1 MGAAR
6 WARCPRWISMS
17 NPTSGLF
24 YWKFKVGNDMKNEC
38 LAVKQPGLYFI
49 WEDFS
54 MPTYFNNK
62 HADQYGRD
70 NDKKEVLIMETISSN
85 TMIINGF
92 VVSKS
97 GMMPPCSEIKI
108 RFSGVSYFK
117 FKKVQKISLRF
128 RNQEEDKIQ
137 QQRPNST
144 RGTEKFKAQGKLLV
158 TFSFDPLLL
167 LSNN

>member
-1 MGAAR
+1 
-6 WARCPRWISMS
+6 
-17 NPTSGLF
+17 
-24 YWKFKVGNDMKNEC
+24 
-38 LAVKQPGLYFI
+38 
-49 WEDFS
+49 
-54 MPTYFNNK
+54 
-62 HADQYGRD
+62 
-70 NDKKEVLIMETISSN
+70 METISSN
-85 TMIINGF
+85 TMIINDF
-92 VVSKS
+92 VKSKS

>member
-1 MGAAR
+1 
-6 WARCPRWISMS
+6 
-17 NPTSGLF
+17 
-24 YWKFKVGNDMKNEC
+24 MKNEC

-117 FKKVQKISLRF
+117 F
-128 RNQEEDKIQ
+128 
-137 QQRPNST
+137 
-144 RGTEKFKAQGKLLV
+144 
-158 TFSFDPLLL
+158 
-167 LSNN
+167 

>member
-1 MGAAR
+1 
-6 WARCPRWISMS
+6 
-17 NPTSGLF
+17 
-24 YWKFKVGNDMKNEC
+24 
-38 LAVKQPGLYFI
+38 
-49 WEDFS
+49 
-54 MPTYFNNK
+54 MPTYFGNK

-117 FKKVQKISLRF
+117 F
-128 RNQEEDKIQ
+128 
-137 QQRPNST
+137 
-144 RGTEKFKAQGKLLV
+144 
-158 TFSFDPLLL
+158 
-167 LSNN
+167 

>member
-1 MGAAR
+1 
-6 WARCPRWISMS
+6 
-17 NPTSGLF
+17 
-24 YWKFKVGNDMKNEC
+24 
-38 LAVKQPGLYFI
+38 
-49 WEDFS
+49 

-92 VVSKS
+92 VSTKS

-117 FKKVQKISLRF
+117 FKKKVQKIFLHVRF
-128 RNQEEDKIQ
+128 KNHEEDKIQ
-137 QQRPNST
+137 Q
-144 RGTEKFKAQGKLLV
+144 
-158 TFSFDPLLL
+158 
-167 LSNN
+167 